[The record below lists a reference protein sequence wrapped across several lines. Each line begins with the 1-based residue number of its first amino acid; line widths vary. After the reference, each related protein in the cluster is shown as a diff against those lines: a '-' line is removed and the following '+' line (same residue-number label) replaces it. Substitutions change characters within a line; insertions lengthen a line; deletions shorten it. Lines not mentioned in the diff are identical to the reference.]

1 MYWGFVWTEVM
12 SRSPL
17 ARVDLIVLISLWLRI
32 PAPVPATADT
42 RSGSYFSNR
51 SLSSAIDE
59 VAVTL
64 TVFSA
69 PIAEVCASMYEFIPL
84 PRPLV
89 MVKVKAPITI
99 ATIERIALPRRRN
112 ALFNENCSR
121 SIVLIG
127 PLPPRK
133 LKGGGHQ
140 RSQLGGRMSMPVP
153 GCACPFPA

>member
-1 MYWGFVWTEVM
+1 MYWGFVWTEGM

-32 PAPVPATADT
+32 PAPGPATADT

-69 PIAEVCASMYEFIPL
+69 PIAEVCASMYEMI
-84 PRPLV
+84 
-89 MVKVKAPITI
+89 AP
-99 ATIERIALPRRRN
+99 PRRRN

-133 LKGGGHQ
+133 LKGGGHP
-140 RSQLGGRMSMPVP
+140 RSPLGGRMSMPVP
-153 GCACPFPA
+153 G